1 MVGGFSGRP
10 ARQFCAAVL
19 LSAAAFY
26 GLAPSA
32 QALEVPGQEPGN
44 NRSSSLE
51 TATMPADVGPVVD
64 NTASQAAADALLQA
78 KLQEASSP
86 SPIVEPAPAPRAGV
100 VQERG
105 GASWYG
111 PFFHGRR
118 TANGERYNQN
128 EMTAAHKTLP
138 FGTLV
143 RVRSEVTGKEIEVRI
158 NDRGPFVAG
167 RVIDLSQAAAKA
179 LGMLQAG
186 VKRVTL
192 LLPPRLRPGEW
203 IVDKKPAG
211 TSGVQ
216 SAGAPVSA
224 AQDSPSASAFTPV
237 IK

>member
-1 MVGGFSGRP
+1 MV
-10 ARQFCAAVL
+10 AAAWLCAALCV
-19 LSAAAFY
+19 SFATV
-26 GLAPSA
+26 A
-32 QALEVPGQEPGN
+32 QALELSTNGPTNERN
-44 NRSSSLE
+44 IAID
-51 TATMPADVGPVVD
+51 TATLPVAVGPI
-64 NTASQAAADALLQA
+64 AESSAAQAASDAVLQA
-78 KLQEASSP
+78 KIQEVSEPAVP
-86 SPIVEPAPAPRAGV
+86 VRPAPAVGV

-138 FGTLV
+138 FGTVV
-143 RVRSEVTGKEIEVRI
+143 RVRSEVTGQEVDVRI
-158 NDRGPFVAG
+158 NDRGPFVSG

-203 IVDKKPAG
+203 SADKKPVG
-211 TSGVQ
+211 TSNVQ
-216 SAGAPVSA
+216 SAGAPGSA
-224 AQDSPSASAFTPV
+224 PQDAPQIAPTAGAFTPV